1 MAWIPTSLS
10 QKSSNEDETD
20 QFIEIEDR
28 YFIAAHLCHLLSGLG
43 ELGGGW
49 GQERVVGF
57 LLSSPPSHAGN
68 KLCRTMM
75 SLKQVAVIA
84 KNTIIQSVE

>member
-1 MAWIPTSLS
+1 MVFTIMESTPVMIAFGGMDSYITS
-10 QKSSNEDETD
+10 QKSWNEDETD

-43 ELGGGW
+43 EWGGGW

-57 LLSSPPSHAGN
+57 LLSS
-68 KLCRTMM
+68 
-75 SLKQVAVIA
+75 SLTCWEQIM
-84 KNTIIQSVE
+84 